1 MTRFLSFALMA
12 GILSL
17 PIVGIVGCSDEASSK
32 TTEKVTGPGGTTTT
46 TDKKE
51 IKSSGSNPPTNSEG
65 QRVEPN
71 K

>member
-1 MTRFLSFALMA
+1 MTRFLSSALIA
-12 GILSL
+12 GILSV
-17 PIVGIVGCSDEASSK
+17 PIIGIVGCGEEAKS
-32 TTEKVTGPGGTTTT
+32 TTKETVSGPGGTTTT

-51 IKSSGSNPPTNSEG
+51 IKSTGSNPPLNSEG